1 MLEIVR
7 AHRGQPARTP
17 GEWAAVLGDV
27 LEDRF
32 KDRHGEDRSER
43 ARATIVG
50 ALFSE
55 YADARFEIDGE
66 AWRLVREWPEGV
78 GRSATW
84 GFENGWADLHK

>member
-1 MLEIVR
+1 
-7 AHRGQPARTP
+7 
-17 GEWAAVLGDV
+17 VLGDV

-43 ARATIVG
+43 ARATIAG

-55 YADARFEIDGE
+55 YADARFEVDGE

-78 GRSATW
+78 GRGVW
-84 GFENGWADLHK
+84 GIVASKGGSDRGF